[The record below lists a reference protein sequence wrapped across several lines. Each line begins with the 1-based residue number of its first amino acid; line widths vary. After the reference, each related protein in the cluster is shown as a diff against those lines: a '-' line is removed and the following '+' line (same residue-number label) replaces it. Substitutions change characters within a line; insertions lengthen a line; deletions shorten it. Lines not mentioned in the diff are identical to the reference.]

1 MVFRE
6 KAGEDSKGDNGM
18 RVRIETERLILRNVS
33 PEDYEACFK
42 WCGDPD
48 VNRYLI
54 YNLYEKADDVR
65 TWLASRN
72 EDDPDNYDL
81 GFVLK
86 ESSELIGMG
95 GIAYSKKKDLWKIGY
110 NLRKDM
116 WGKGLV
122 YEAMKA
128 IIDYVKSVRPVN
140 ILEGQFCKEN
150 RQSKRV
156 MEKLGMHYYE
166 DSQYTKAD
174 GSRVFDAETYR
185 IEYGNAVDCAYSKGN
200 NWFRYRTG
208 GFILHEGKL
217 LFVKNRFGGY
227 YYILGGAVHLG
238 ETSEACILREVREE
252 AGIEAAIGRL
262 AVVAENFFKGKDGV
276 FDGMDCHVL
285 EFYYLLEVKDMSA
298 LKTRTDDGEELCWI
312 AVDEVPATDIKPSF
326 VPERIG
332 EILNSSSILHVL
344 EERDR

>member
-1 MVFRE
+1 
-6 KAGEDSKGDNGM
+6 M
-18 RVRIETERLILRNVS
+18 RVRLETDRLILRNVS
-33 PEDYEACFK
+33 PDDHEACFK

-48 VNRYLI
+48 VNKYLI
-54 YNLYEKADDVR
+54 YNLYDNADDVR
-65 TWLASRN
+65 NWLESRD

-86 ESSELIGMG
+86 ESGELIGMG
-95 GIAYSKKKDLWKIGY
+95 GIVYSGEKGLWVLGY

-128 IIDYVKSVRPVN
+128 IIDHVRSIRPVN
-140 ILEGQFCKEN
+140 ILEGQFCKDN
-150 RQSKRV
+150 KQSKRV
-156 MEKLGMHYYE
+156 MEKLGMHYYA

-174 GSRVFDAETYR
+174 GSRVFEAQTYR
-185 IEYGNAVDCAYSKGN
+185 IEYEAADCAFSQGN

-208 GFILHEGKL
+208 GFIMHDNKL
-217 LFVKNRFGGY
+217 LFVKSNFGGY

-238 ETSEACILREVREE
+238 ETSKDCILREVREE
-252 AGIEAAIGRL
+252 AGIEAKIDHL
-262 AVVAENFFKGKDGV
+262 AVVAENFFKGKDGFV
-276 FDGMDCHVL
+276 DGKDCHVL
-285 EFYYLLEVKDMSA
+285 EFYYLLTVKDMSG
-298 LKTRTDDGEELCWI
+298 LKTVTDDGEELCWI
-312 AVDEVPATDIKPSF
+312 DIDKVAASDIKPAF

-332 EILNSSSILHVL
+332 EILNSTSILHIL